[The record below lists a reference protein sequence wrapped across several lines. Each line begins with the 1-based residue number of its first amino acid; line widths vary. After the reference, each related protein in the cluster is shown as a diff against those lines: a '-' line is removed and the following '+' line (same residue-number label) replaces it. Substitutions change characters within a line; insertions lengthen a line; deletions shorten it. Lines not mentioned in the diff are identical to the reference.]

1 MLGLAAFRNHPPEGN
16 QRENIPQA
24 GLPGDTRAGN
34 PLPQLPTHGWFRPAI
49 PRTIPAI
56 VTPSTGM
63 ENMAPNK
70 HKNSTWPRLA
80 PLASA
85 VLLMASTGLSTAQAA
100 QPGCPSTMEDAKFA
114 TAAQL
119 RQMMSTVVGFGELR
133 NAGSESAEKSI
144 DWLAAEFAKIPGI
157 TVRTDAFTLPR
168 WQPTTLNPKGPGR
181 TLELAGGLTVSASAG
196 GSAQKVAFGGAIPF
210 SLATG
215 TAGQSGPLVY
225 IPAGTA
231 ITAEN
236 ARGKVIVRD
245 VPKASLPF
253 IGLAFIAYYVSPDLY
268 PQLLGAF
275 DRPFLGT
282 DGPLAEELI
291 AAGQAGAVGYVSVFN
306 VPREQIAGY
315 YDPHWGTYL
324 KLPAVYVGVDEG
336 EALKKLA
343 ASGSSANVSV
353 LAERETVVTRNLFA
367 TLPGGSAE
375 RVVLNANSDGI
386 GWVQENG
393 TVGILALARYFAS
406 LPLQCRPRTIEF
418 TLGSGHLQMSH
429 EGNHA
434 IAKQLDSEYDSGSVA
449 YAMVLEHLGTK
460 ELLPYTR
467 WPAVG
472 KTLKFSGLAE
482 PSIWATGTPP
492 LATATVEAVKR
503 RKLARTTV
511 ARGIDVPN
519 FSHVPAICGFGGIG
533 GYFNSFLVP
542 VVSTISGPW
551 SLWAP
556 SYGESAVDFERM
568 RTQLLVAGDVILAS
582 NKVSRK
588 DIAGPYLK
596 YREQRAAGAAGC
608 TSLLQLAPDE
618 APEAGSP

>member
-1 MLGLAAFRNHPPEGN
+1 MKSSFKLL
-16 QRENIPQA
+16 
-24 GLPGDTRAGN
+24 
-34 PLPQLPTHGWFRPAI
+34 
-49 PRTIPAI
+49 
-56 VTPSTGM
+56 
-63 ENMAPNK
+63 
-70 HKNSTWPRLA
+70 

-85 VLLMASTGLSTAQAA
+85 LMLATAAHAA
-100 QPGCPSTMEDAKFA
+100 EPVCPSTVDAAKFA
-114 TAAQL
+114 SAAEL

-133 NAGSESAEKSI
+133 NAASEGGEKTI
-144 DWLAAEFAKIPGI
+144 DWLASEFAKIPGV
-157 TVRTDAFTLPR
+157 TVRTTSFSLPR
-168 WQPTTLNPKGPGR
+168 WQPATPNPNGPGR
-181 TLELAGGLTVSASAG
+181 TLELAGGVTVNSANG
-196 GSAQKVAFGGAIPF
+196 AQTVPVGGAIPF
-210 SLATG
+210 SLPTG
-215 TAGQSGPLVY
+215 LEGRSGQLVY

-236 ARGKVIVRD
+236 ARGKIIVRD

-253 IGLAFIAYYVSPDLY
+253 IGLALLAYHITPDLY
-268 PQLLGAF
+268 AQLLGPF
-275 DRPFLGT
+275 ERPFLGT

-291 AAGQAGAVGYVSVFN
+291 LAGQVGAAGYISVFD
-306 VPREQIAGY
+306 VPRDQIRGY
-315 YDPHWGTYL
+315 YDPHWGTHL

-343 ASGSSANVSV
+343 AGGSSASVSV
-353 LAERETVVTRNLFA
+353 QAERDIATTRNLYA

-393 TVGILALARYFAS
+393 TVGILSLAKYFAS

-418 TLGSGHLQMSH
+418 ALGSGHTQMAH

-434 IAKQLDSEYDSGSVA
+434 IAKQLDKDYDNGTVA

-460 ELLPYTR
+460 ELLPYAR
-467 WPAVG
+467 AAGLPG
-472 KTLKFSGLAE
+472 KTLKFSGKAE
-482 PSIWATGTPP
+482 PAIWATGTTP
-492 LATATVEAVKR
+492 LANATVEAVKR
-503 RKLARTTV
+503 RQLARTTV
-511 ARGIDVPN
+511 ARGIDIPSS
-519 FSHVPAICGFGGIG
+519 SHVPAICGFGGIG
-533 GYFNSFLVP
+533 GYFNAFMVP

-568 RTQLLVAGDVILAS
+568 RTQLLVAGDVILATG
-582 NKVSRK
+582 KVSRK

-596 YREQRAAGAAGC
+596 YREQRTAGAALC

-618 APEAGSP
+618 APATGTAH